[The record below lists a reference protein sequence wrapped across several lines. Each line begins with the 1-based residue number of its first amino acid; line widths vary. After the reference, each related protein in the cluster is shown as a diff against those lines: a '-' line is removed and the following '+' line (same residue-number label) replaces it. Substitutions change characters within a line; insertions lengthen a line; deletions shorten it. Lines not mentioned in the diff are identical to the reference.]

1 MTRGEPLPTVQTWT
15 APPTKQIAMR
25 NKFIPLAVALVF
37 GSVAAV
43 GFTKMMKAS
52 PQAETVEIFVAVR
65 DISAAEEITQESIR
79 LAQWPASTVPRDAIR
94 DWEAMAGQFAAQPL
108 YADEPI
114 VLRKLMDSKDSKTL
128 DIPKGF
134 SVVTLKTD
142 EASSVANLVSPGDRV
157 NVIGFFTKSDVIPA
171 TTTRTV
177 LSGVKVFAVDGRT
190 TRLEANEDGNAQA
203 ARTVSLLI
211 HSGDAEAW
219 TCAKEIGKISLSLGR
234 PDDGEGERQDGP
246 NPAGQA
252 FLDWLAAHQ
261 ASKNVKPAAAAPVA
275 ALVKEQPAAAPA
287 VAKPAVEHQMVKI
300 NAAGEMSVY
309 TWVEGSPVPQI
320 QQPDTSTSSSD
331 APTRPEDDLSYL
343 NGNGSPLYGGAT
355 EEDIFGARPPQPA
368 PNPAE
373 ANEGVAEP
381 TE

>member
-1 MTRGEPLPTVQTWT
+1 
-15 APPTKQIAMR
+15 MR

-65 DISAAEEITQESIR
+65 DINVAEQLTQESIR
-79 LAQWPASTVPRDAIR
+79 LAQWPAPTVPRDAIR
-94 DWEAMAGQFAAQPL
+94 DWKEMEGQFASQRL

-177 LSGVKVFAVDGRT
+177 LGGVKVFAVDGRT
-190 TRLEANEDGNAQA
+190 IRSELAEGTNTPA

-219 TCAKEIGKISLSLGR
+219 TCAKEMGKISLSLGR
-234 PDDGEGERQDGP
+234 PDDSENGAGVPDGP
-246 NPAGQA
+246 NHAGQA

-261 ASKNVKPAAAAPVA
+261 AAKSAKPAAAVPAPPKTMPVAPV
-275 ALVKEQPAAAPA
+275 VK
-287 VAKPAVEHQMVKI
+287 KPTVEHQMVKI
-300 NAAGEMSVY
+300 SADGQMSVY
-309 TWVEGSPVPQI
+309 TWEEGNPLPQL
-320 QQPDTSTSSSD
+320 QGADDTATSD
-331 APTRPEDDLSYL
+331 AGSDRVSDDLSYL
-343 NGNGSPLYGGAT
+343 NGNGSPLFSGGSHD
-355 EEDIFGARPPQPA
+355 DIFGTRNPAPQPNVAGPSA
-368 PNPAE
+368 P
-373 ANEGVAEP
+373 VAEP

>member
-1 MTRGEPLPTVQTWT
+1 
-15 APPTKQIAMR
+15 MR

-65 DISAAEEITQESIR
+65 DINAAEEITQESIR
-79 LAQWPASTVPRDAIR
+79 LAQWPASTVPRDAIQ
-94 DWEAMAGQFAAQPL
+94 DWKAMKGQFAAQPL

-114 VLRKLMDSKDSKTL
+114 VLRKLMNAKDSKTL

-134 SVVTLKTD
+134 NVVTLKTD

-157 NVIGFFTKSDVIPA
+157 NVIGFFTKNDVIPA

-177 LSGVKVFAVDGRT
+177 LSGIKVFAVDGRT
-190 TRLEANEDGNAQA
+190 TRLEPGEEGNAQA

-234 PDDGEGERQDGP
+234 PDDGEGEGGGQDGP
-246 NPAGQA
+246 NQAGQA

-261 ASKNVKPAAAAPVA
+261 ASKNVKPAPAAPVP
-275 ALVKEQPAAAPA
+275 ALVKPQPVAPA
-287 VAKPAVEHQMVKI
+287 VVKPTVEHQMVKI

-309 TWVEGSPVPQI
+309 TWVEGNPVPQLAGG
-320 QQPDTSTSSSD
+320 DDSASSATD
-331 APTRPEDDLSYL
+331 AARPSDDLSYL

-355 EEDIFGARPPQPA
+355 QDDIFGTRSPQPA

-373 ANEGVAEP
+373 ASEDVAQP